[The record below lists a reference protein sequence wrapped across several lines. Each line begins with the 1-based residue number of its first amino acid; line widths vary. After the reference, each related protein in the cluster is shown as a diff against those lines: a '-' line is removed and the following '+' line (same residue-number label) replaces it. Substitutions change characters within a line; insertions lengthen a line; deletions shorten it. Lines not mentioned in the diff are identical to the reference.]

1 MRKGRGCVPSA
12 VTTTTGRDGDQGVF
26 RALPRGR
33 NLASQEGTWGAK
45 RPKDFVGRNVS
56 QPGAGG
62 MDHSEGVIQA
72 PASTTVPQELLEE
85 MLWFF
90 RVEDASPW
98 NYSIFAL
105 VGVVGVISFV
115 LLGRSIQANRNQ
127 KLLGKNKP
135 ELQDLAEAE
144 TRDDNNLNI
153 LRETLLSEKHN
164 LAQVA
169 IELKEADAPLALLP
183 DPQESET

>member
-1 MRKGRGCVPSA
+1 
-12 VTTTTGRDGDQGVF
+12 
-26 RALPRGR
+26 
-33 NLASQEGTWGAK
+33 
-45 RPKDFVGRNVS
+45 
-56 QPGAGG
+56 
-62 MDHSEGVIQA
+62 MDHSEGVIPA
-72 PASTTVPQELLEE
+72 PASTAAPQELLEE

-115 LLGRSIQANRNQ
+115 LLGRSIQANSKMQPYRIYKQ
-127 KLLGKNKP
+127 TP
-135 ELQDLAEAE
+135 EVQDEAEAE

-164 LAQVA
+164 LAQVET
-169 IELKEADAPLALLP
+169 ELKEGDVPPVLLP

>member
-1 MRKGRGCVPSA
+1 MGYRVTLSA
-12 VTTTTGRDGDQGVF
+12 LFPGLF
-26 RALPRGR
+26 RALPSGR
-33 NLASQEGTWGAK
+33 NLGNQEGTWGAR
-45 RPKDFVGRNVS
+45 RPKDFVGRNIS

-62 MDHSEGVIQA
+62 MDHSEGFIQA
-72 PASTTVPQELLEE
+72 PAGTTVPQELLEE

-105 VGVVGVISFV
+105 VGVVGAISFV
-115 LLGRSIQANRNQ
+115 LLGRSIQAKRNQ

-153 LRETLLSEKHN
+153 LKETLLSEKHN
-164 LAQVA
+164 LAQVE
-169 IELKEADAPLALLP
+169 IELKEGDASLVLLP

>member
-1 MRKGRGCVPSA
+1 
-12 VTTTTGRDGDQGVF
+12 
-26 RALPRGR
+26 
-33 NLASQEGTWGAK
+33 
-45 RPKDFVGRNVS
+45 
-56 QPGAGG
+56 
-62 MDHSEGVIQA
+62 MDHSEGVIPA
-72 PASTTVPQELLEE
+72 PASTAAPQELLEE

-135 ELQDLAEAE
+135 EEQTPEVQDEAEAE

-164 LAQVA
+164 LAQVET
-169 IELKEADAPLALLP
+169 ELKEGDVPPVLLP

>member
-1 MRKGRGCVPSA
+1 
-12 VTTTTGRDGDQGVF
+12 
-26 RALPRGR
+26 
-33 NLASQEGTWGAK
+33 
-45 RPKDFVGRNVS
+45 
-56 QPGAGG
+56 

-72 PASTTVPQELLEE
+72 PADTTVPQELLEE
-85 MLWFF
+85 MLLFF
-90 RVEDASPW
+90 WGGKRYQLHISPQASPW

-153 LRETLLSEKHN
+153 LRETLLSDKHN